1 MFLILIVTN
10 LGDLQNYFDRYNNR
24 SKIGCVTRHNSRAK
38 RWMRCRSRLR
48 HLLRCTLRWVW
59 LLLYK
64 NFTLLCSLRME
75 AWLRSLENVKL
86 KLTSLSHAI
95 VLKVVN
101 LKQFMFELKIEF
113 HNLLRNKKMIDMDNT
128 RGIYFRARNLVDWN
142 YYIVFVPTYGPEWFC
157 IFHIVSFPDT
167 SPTPISFIHLITLLE
182 ILADMEE
189 EHLGSFLLL

>member
-1 MFLILIVTN
+1 MICKNF
-10 LGDLQNYFDRYNNR
+10 FDRYNTR

-101 LKQFMFELKIEF
+101 LKQFMFELRCKIEIYF
-113 HNLLRNKKMIDMDNT
+113 PCFLFWSDYNLLKCDTTLESNWNFLSLMKD
-128 RGIYFRARNLVDWN
+128 RA
-142 YYIVFVPTYGPEWFC
+142 
-157 IFHIVSFPDT
+157 IFW
-167 SPTPISFIHLITLLE
+167 
-182 ILADMEE
+182 A
-189 EHLGSFLLL
+189 